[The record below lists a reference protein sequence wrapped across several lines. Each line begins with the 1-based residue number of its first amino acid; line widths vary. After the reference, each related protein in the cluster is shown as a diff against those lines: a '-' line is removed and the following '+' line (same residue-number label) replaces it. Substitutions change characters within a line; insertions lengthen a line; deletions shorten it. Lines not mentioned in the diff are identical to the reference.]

1 MQDYSR
7 AVIIGGGM
15 MGVGLLY
22 HLALEG
28 WTDAVLIE
36 KKDITSGS
44 TWHAAG
50 QCPSFTSNYNLG
62 LIHDYG
68 NKLYPKLEEIT
79 GQYVSW
85 HGSGSLRF
93 ALTPEEVDYFR
104 IAEGMSKLV
113 GFHLEIISPE
123 RCQELFPHV
132 KTEGVLAVAWTKGDG
147 HVDPATCCR
156 AMAKAA
162 KDLGATIYE
171 DTLVTNTKQLD
182 NGEWEVITEKGSI
195 RAQHVVNSAGSYV
208 DRVAN
213 WVGLNVPMTNMKHR
227 YVVTEPI
234 KEIYE
239 RDSEMQVFRD
249 PYPSAY
255 YRQEQESMLIGI
267 YETEGMQ
274 EAWEG
279 SQPRWEDSYELFE
292 TDIDTIIPWLE
303 RVMERAPMMET
314 AGIKRVVN
322 GAISH
327 TPDANPLLGP
337 AAGLK
342 NYWFCSGASIGI
354 AQGAG
359 SGKYLAQWMVHGA
372 ADINMIGLD
381 PRRFGSYATAD
392 YVKEKAFEDYGHMYV
407 LHVPGEERT
416 AGRGARLT
424 PLFEKLKA
432 KGCVYTEAFGWERP
446 KWFSLDGREE
456 KPSYRRNNTFEV
468 VAAECR
474 AVQERVG
481 IIDLS
486 SFAKFEVTGKDA
498 YAFLN
503 RVVANRVSKKTGGIT
518 LAHALTSGGRIESE
532 FTISRLANDKYY
544 VLSGAAAELRD
555 LDILKFAVQDSEDV
569 SIKNVTDDYG
579 ILIVTGPKSREV
591 LTTIT
596 KADLSNEAFRW
607 LSAQEITVA
616 GLAVRA
622 LRVSYVGELGWELH
636 APMRKLEKLYDA
648 IMQAGEKHGIAD
660 FGSYA
665 VNSMRMEK
673 AYAGWSSE
681 LTNEITPI
689 EAGIERFV
697 NYNKDFIGKDAVLK
711 RKEDGITIKMIY
723 MELDATDADC
733 RGGEPIML
741 NGNVVGMTT
750 SGAYGHRTGKSL
762 AFGYIQADLNEQEF
776 DIMLLSELKKARV
789 LTKPAYDPDNL
800 RLRDVKAIP

>member
-1 MQDYSR
+1 MKENSK

-68 NKLYPKLEEIT
+68 NKLYPKLEEMT

-85 HGSGSLRF
+85 HGPGSLRF
-93 ALTPEEVDYFR
+93 ALTEEEVDYFR
-104 IAEGMSKLV
+104 IAEGMGKLV
-113 GFHLEIISPE
+113 GFHIEIITPE
-123 RCQELFPHV
+123 QCKELFPHV
-132 KTEGVLAVAWTKGDG
+132 NTDGVLSVAWTKGDG
-147 HVDPATCCR
+147 HVDPATVCR
-156 AMAKAA
+156 ALAKAA

-171 DTLVTNTKQLD
+171 DTLVTDTKQLD
-182 NGEWEVITEKGSI
+182 DGSWEVITEKGNI
-195 RAQHVVNSAGSYV
+195 HCEHVVNAAGSYV
-208 DRVAN
+208 DRVAK
-213 WVGLNVPMTNMKHR
+213 WVGIDNVPMTNMKHR

-234 KEIYE
+234 KELVE
-239 RDSEMQVFRD
+239 HDREMEVFRD

-255 YRQEQESMLIGI
+255 YRQEQESLLIGI

-279 SQPRWEDSYELFE
+279 TLPLWEDSYELFE
-292 TDIDTIIPWLE
+292 TDLDTILPWLE
-303 RVMERAPMMET
+303 RVMERAPMMEA
-314 AGIKRVVN
+314 AGIKKVIN

-337 AAGLK
+337 APGVK
-342 NYWFCSGASIGI
+342 NYWYCAGASIGI

-372 ADINMIGLD
+372 ADINMVGLD
-381 PRRFGSYATAD
+381 PRRFGYYADKD
-392 YVKEKAFEDYGHMYV
+392 YVRAKAFEDYGHMYV
-407 LHVPGEERT
+407 LHVPGEERP

-424 PLFEKLKA
+424 PLFEKLKH

-446 KWFSLDGREE
+446 KWFSLDGRQE

-468 VAAECR
+468 IAEECK
-474 AVQERVG
+474 AVQERAGV
-481 IIDLS
+481 IDLS
-486 SFAKFEVTGKDA
+486 SFAKFEVTGADA
-498 YAFLN
+498 HSYLN
-503 RVVANRVSKKTGGIT
+503 RLVANRIAKKEGRVT
-518 LAHALTSGGRIESE
+518 LAHALTNSGRIESE
-532 FTISRLANDKYY
+532 FTITRLADDKFY

-555 LDILKFAVQDSEDV
+555 MDILTFSINEGEDV
-569 SIKNVTDDYG
+569 TVKNITNDYG
-579 ILIVTGPKSREV
+579 ILILTGPKSRAILSQ
-591 LTTIT
+591 LTD
-596 KADLSNEAFRW
+596 ADLSNEAFKW
-607 LSAQEITVA
+607 LSAQEIMVA
-616 GLAVRA
+616 DVSVRA

-636 APMRKLEKLYDA
+636 TPMQHLESVYDA
-648 IMQAGEKHGIAD
+648 LMKAGEAHGVAD

-673 AYAGWSSE
+673 AYAAWSSE

-697 NYNKDFIGKDAVLK
+697 SYKKDFVGKDALLK
-711 RKEDGITIKMIY
+711 RKEDGINIKIVY
-723 MELDATDADC
+723 LELDTSDADC
-733 RGGEPIML
+733 AGGEPIML

-750 SGAYGHRTGKSL
+750 SGAYGHRTNKSL
-762 AFGYIQADLNEQEF
+762 AFGYVQAHLNETSYE
-776 DIMLLSELKKARV
+776 IMLLSETKQARV
-789 LTKPAYDPDNL
+789 LTEAAYDPENE
-800 RLRDVKAIP
+800 RLRS